1 MQGVNSFVR
10 ESRRV
15 VNRQVFKL
23 QDTVDAILA
32 RKCDFHMRGTKIQNE
47 TLNEMVAGLWR
58 IRDLE
63 EYNMFIFIK
72 VLVVFT
78 KNAHIVSFYRSNLK

>member
-1 MQGVNSFVR
+1 
-10 ESRRV
+10 
-15 VNRQVFKL
+15 
-23 QDTVDAILA
+23 
-32 RKCDFHMRGTKIQNE
+32 
-47 TLNEMVAGLWR
+47 MVAGLWR

-78 KNAHIVSFYRSNLK
+78 KNAQVVCTKSLASIGIFV

>member
-1 MQGVNSFVR
+1 MPYLQGSVI
-10 ESRRV
+10 
-15 VNRQVFKL
+15 
-23 QDTVDAILA
+23 AIWEGPTIA
-32 RKCDFHMRGTKIQNE
+32 KIQNE

-58 IRDLE
+58 IRDLK

-78 KNAHIVSFYRSNLK
+78 KNAHIVSSYRSNLK